1 MMTDPIA
8 DMLTRIR
15 NGTAAKHATVEIPFS
30 KLKFTLANLLSREQ
44 YVDAVSESVKNGKP
58 VIEVVLRYGADGAAA
73 IERLVRVS
81 KPGLRV
87 YAKAGELPVVL
98 NGYGIAVISTPQ
110 GLMTNREAKKAGL
123 GGEVVCAVY

>member
-15 NGTAAKHATVEIPFS
+15 NGTAAKHAAVEIPFS
-30 KLKFTLANLLSREQ
+30 KLKLTLANLLLREQ
-44 YVDAVSESVKNGKP
+44 YVGAVSESVKNGKP
-58 VIEVVLRYGADGAAA
+58 VIAVALRYGADGTAA

-87 YAKAGELPVVL
+87 YAKAGELPVVQ
-98 NGYGIAVISTPQ
+98 NGYGIAVISTPE
-110 GLMTNREAKKAGL
+110 GLKTNREAKKAGL
-123 GGEVVCAVY
+123 GGEVVCTVY

>member
-15 NGTAAKHATVEIPFS
+15 NSTAAKHAAVEIPFS
-30 KLKFTLANLLSREQ
+30 KLKLTLANLLLKER
-44 YVDAVSESVKNGKP
+44 YVGAVSESIKNGKP
-58 VIEVVLRYGADGAAA
+58 VIAVALRYASDGTAA

-98 NGYGIAVISTPQ
+98 NGYGIAVISTPE
-110 GLMTNREAKKAGL
+110 GLKTNREAKKAGL
-123 GGEVVCAVY
+123 GGEVMCTVY

>member
-1 MMTDPIA
+1 MTDPIA

-15 NGTAAKHATVEIPFS
+15 NSTAAKHAAVEIPFS
-30 KLKFTLANLLSREQ
+30 KLKLTLANLLLKER
-44 YVDAVSESVKNGKP
+44 YVGAVSESIKNGKP
-58 VIEVVLRYGADGAAA
+58 VIAVALRYASDGTAA

-98 NGYGIAVISTPQ
+98 NGYGIAVISTPE
-110 GLMTNREAKKAGL
+110 GLKTNREAKKAGL
-123 GGEVVCAVY
+123 GGEVMCTVY